1 MQRPSGITILAV
13 LALIGGLL
21 SLFAA
26 LAFFGLGALTSAAL
40 GTVGGFVFGGVAIVL
55 GIITLI
61 SAALSLAFAYGAWNL
76 KPWGW
81 LMGVASQGLSV
92 LITLINIVR
101 GADFLGQLLSLVI
114 AGAILYYLFT
124 PEVKRAFGRA

>member
-26 LAFFGLGALTSAAL
+26 VALFGLGALTGAAL
-40 GTVGGFVFGGVAIVL
+40 GNVGGFIFGGAAIVL

-61 SAALSLAFAYGAWNL
+61 SAALSLGFGFGAWNL
-76 KPWGW
+76 KPWAW
-81 LMGVASQGLSV
+81 VLGVASQGLSV
-92 LITLINIVR
+92 LIAIINIVS
-101 GADFLGQLLSLVI
+101 GADFFSQLFGLVI

-124 PEVKRAFGRA
+124 PGVKRAFGRE

>member
-1 MQRPSGITILAV
+1 MQRPQGITILAV

-21 SLFAA
+21 ALFAA
-26 LAFFGLGALTSAAL
+26 VALFGLGALSSAAL
-40 GTVGGFVFGGVAIVL
+40 GNVGGFIFGGAAIVL

-61 SAALSLAFAYGAWNL
+61 SAALSLGFAYGAWYL

-81 LMGVASQGLSV
+81 ILGVASQVLSV
-92 LITLINIVR
+92 VITLINVIR